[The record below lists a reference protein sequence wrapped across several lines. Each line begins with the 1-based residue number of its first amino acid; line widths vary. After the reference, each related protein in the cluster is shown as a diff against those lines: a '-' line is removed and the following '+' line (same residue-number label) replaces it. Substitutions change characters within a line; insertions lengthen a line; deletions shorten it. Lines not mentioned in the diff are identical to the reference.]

1 MTGSEG
7 PAMTGKIVSGFMQVT
22 IGSDAHFDRYS
33 L

>member
-7 PAMTGKIVSGFMQVT
+7 PAMTGKIVSGFTQVT
-22 IGSDAHFDRYS
+22 IDSDAHFDTYS